1 MTRHRNSGLVRI
13 FAIFVATV
21 GLLLSIT
28 ACSSSSGESGT
39 SVNGN
44 GNQTGASNATN
55 ASASTD
61 TGVIDNDKFSQI
73 ESGMTYEQVVSI
85 IGSEGTE
92 DTTSQVGDITT
103 TIYEWQSDSFGVATV
118 TFQNDKVVNKTQVG
132 MGDSSEATATMD
144 KYNQVQTG
152 MTLDQVTEIM
162 GGEGQLESD
171 TDVAGT
177 SSQIYIWSGESL
189 GSNMTVTLMNGTV
202 SAKAQYGLD

>member
-1 MTRHRNSGLVRI
+1 MSSL
-13 FAIFVATV
+13 AALFVALMLV
-21 GLLLSIT
+21 LSAT
-28 ACSSSSGESGT
+28 ACSSSSGGSGSANDGSAST
-39 SVNGN
+39 NEAS
-44 GNQTGASNATN
+44 ASNTMN
-55 ASASTD
+55 VSASTD
-61 TGVIDNDKFSQI
+61 SGVIDSDKFARI
-73 ESGMTYEQVVSI
+73 ESGMTYEEVVSI

-132 MGDSSEATATMD
+132 AGDSSAAMATME

-152 MTLDQVTEIM
+152 MTLDQVVEVM
-162 GGEGQLESD
+162 GGEGQLQSD

-177 SSQIYIWSGESL
+177 TSQIYSWSGESL

-202 SAKAQYGLD
+202 SAKVQYGLD